1 MAKFKGRG
9 SLSNHNLLVYLPK
22 KRVVPDKETGKIAGY
37 HIDVQLDQSLMNVNG
52 KRFTYTKDGKEFG
65 AQTNPHLIDKR
76 DTVPETDKNGNPY
89 RHAGQTRTRHDQY
102 YKYDDVAKM
111 AQAAGKD
118 NTLIVQR
125 QVVTDAQGNQKPKY
139 IVHTAND
146 MNKIDKSIPVV
157 GYMYGINADLNLG
170 KQGAYVNTRKPMKP
184 TTNHQFN
191 KTAPDGSEN
200 VIDRQY
206 AVTHAAQ
213 VLKERDYQKQKAMEN
228 APQETIP
235 GVTGLDQSVS
245 QDKQAQNDAFM
256 PGMDDAGN
264 IPAGFKEEVQ
274 ANNPDPF
281 EGVDMTNSQPE
292 EAEAK
297 KPEAE
302 KPATKTTAKKSE
314 TKKTTAKKSTAKKS
328 TEKKTTKK
336 TTTKKPAEKIDLP
349 SSPDA
354 PQEDENNSKELD
366 HGLE

>member
-1 MAKFKGRG
+1 
-9 SLSNHNLLVYLPK
+9 
-22 KRVVPDKETGKIAGY
+22 
-37 HIDVQLDQSLMNVNG
+37 
-52 KRFTYTKDGKEFG
+52 
-65 AQTNPHLIDKR
+65 
-76 DTVPETDKNGNPY
+76 
-89 RHAGQTRTRHDQY
+89 
-102 YKYDDVAKM
+102 
-111 AQAAGKD
+111 
-118 NTLIVQR
+118 
-125 QVVTDAQGNQKPKY
+125 
-139 IVHTAND
+139 
-146 MNKIDKSIPVV
+146 
-157 GYMYGINADLNLG
+157 
-170 KQGAYVNTRKPMKP
+170 MKP

-235 GVTGLDQSVS
+235 GVTGLDQPVS

-256 PGMDDAGN
+256 PSMDDAGN
-264 IPAGFKEEVQ
+264 IPAGFKEAQ
-274 ANNPDPF
+274 ADNPDPF
-281 EGVDMTNSQPE
+281 EGVDMTNIQPE

-297 KPEAE
+297 KPEAK

-314 TKKTTAKKSTAKKS
+314 TKKTTARKSTAKKS
-328 TEKKTTKK
+328 TEKKTT
-336 TTTKKPAEKIDLP
+336 TKKPVEKIDLP